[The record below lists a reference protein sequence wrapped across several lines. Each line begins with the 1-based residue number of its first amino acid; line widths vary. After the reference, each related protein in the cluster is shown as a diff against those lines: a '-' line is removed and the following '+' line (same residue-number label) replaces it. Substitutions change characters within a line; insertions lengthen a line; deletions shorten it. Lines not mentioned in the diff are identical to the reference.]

1 MPAGPRGQAGASRS
15 RVAGLDLMLFV
26 TDAVVLA
33 MAAHTASAPAR
44 AVFVLACLVL
54 IGGQAGY
61 RHRLSLNWERELP
74 RLVVGIAAAAA
85 LIGAIRPG
93 TADSAAVLRAIL
105 PAIVGTAATRTVFT
119 GLLKLRR
126 SRGHGTHPTIVVGA
140 GLVGQR
146 IVRHLQEHPEYG
158 LRPVGFMDDAIDE
171 GDGLPVLGRVAD
183 LGEALARFDVTK
195 VIVAFGVTREG
206 PVVDALRS
214 CAHHRDVDVFAVPRF
229 FEVGLTGG
237 GYDDEIW
244 GLPLVRMRRPVLGT
258 AQWRLKRVFDTVAAA
273 LGLVILSPLLL
284 LIALAIKATSPGP
297 VFFRQPRVG
306 QRGVPVDVL
315 KFRTML
321 VNDDGET
328 TWSVTSDRRVTRI
341 GRVLRATSA
350 DELPQ
355 LINVVRGDMSL
366 VGPRPERPFFVE
378 AFSKEIPR
386 YGDRHRVPVGMTG
399 LAQVNGLR
407 GDTSIEERLVFDN
420 LYIENW
426 SLWSDIVILL
436 RTVHVVLRPPRSV
449 RMAHHPAIASG
460 SWGARLRRLSGHRTI
475 DLTDGASERAAASSD
490 NANGSS
496 SGRQVIAHM
505 ATAGGPSPRPST
517 HEGAPVVRS
526 AGRASATPLM
536 RGPRRKS
543 RSERSRRN

>member
-1 MPAGPRGQAGASRS
+1 MPAELRGQAGASRS

-26 TDAVVLA
+26 TDALVLA
-33 MAAHTASAPAR
+33 VAAHTASAPAR
-44 AVFVLACLVL
+44 AAFVVTCLVL

-61 RHRLSLNWERELP
+61 RHRLSLNWEREFP
-74 RLVVGIAAAAA
+74 RLVVGVAAAAA
-85 LIGAIRPG
+85 LIGATQPG
-93 TADSAAVLRAIL
+93 TADSAGVLQAIL
-105 PAIVGTAATRTVFT
+105 PAIVGTTATRTVFT

-126 SRGHGTHPTIVVGA
+126 SRGHDTHPTIVVGA

-183 LGEALARFDVTK
+183 LGDALARFDVTK

-258 AQWRLKRVFDTVAAA
+258 AQWRLKRLFDTVAAA
-273 LGLVILSPLLL
+273 VGLVILSPLLL
-284 LIALAIKATSPGP
+284 LIAVAIKATSPGP

-436 RTVHVVLRPPRSV
+436 RTVRVVLHPPRSV

-460 SWGARLRRLSGHRTI
+460 SWGARLRRLGGHRTI
-475 DLTDGASERAAASSD
+475 DLTDGAAERAAASD
-490 NANGSS
+490 NPNGSS
-496 SGRQVIAHM
+496 SGRQVIPHM
-505 ATAGGPSPRPST
+505 ATAGGPSPRRSSND
-517 HEGAPVVRS
+517 GAPVVR
-526 AGRASATPLM
+526 GPGHASATPLM

-543 RSERSRRN
+543 RSERSRRG

>member
-1 MPAGPRGQAGASRS
+1 MATQEGVGGMGTIEATQETLRAVPPTTSEDSSRMPTRVAMSGGKGSRS
-15 RVAGLDLMLFV
+15 RVAGLDAILFL
-26 TDAVVLA
+26 TDALVLGV
-33 MAAHTASAPAR
+33 AAAAATIPVQVA
-44 AVFVLACLVL
+44 FVALCLAL

-61 RHRLSLNWERELP
+61 RHRLSLAWERELP
-74 RLVVGIAAAAA
+74 RLVVGVAAAAA
-85 LIGAIRPG
+85 LIGAVRPG
-93 TADSAAVLRAIL
+93 TADSTAVLRAML
-105 PAIVGTAATRTVFT
+105 PAVIGTVLTRFAFT
-119 GLLKLRR
+119 TLLKMRR
-126 SRGHGTHPTIVVGA
+126 SRGKGTHPTVIVGA

-158 LRPVGFMDDAIDE
+158 LRPVGYIDDAVDDDE
-171 GDGLPVLGRVAD
+171 GVPVLGRVAD
-183 LGEALARFDVTK
+183 LCDALDRFDVTK

-206 PVVDALRS
+206 PVVDALRA

-237 GYDDEIW
+237 GYDEEIW

-258 AQWRLKRVFDTVAAA
+258 AQWRLKRVFDSVVASAA
-273 LGLVILSPLLL
+273 LVVLAPVLLT
-284 LIALAIKATSPGP
+284 LAVGVKMSSPGP
-297 VFFRQPRVG
+297 VFFRQRRVG

-321 VNDDGET
+321 VNDDDDT
-328 TWSVTSDRRVTRI
+328 TWNVTADRRVTRL

-366 VGPRPERPFFVE
+366 VGPRPERPYFVE
-378 AFSKEIPR
+378 TFSKEIPR

-436 RTVHVVLRPPRSV
+436 RTVRVVIRPPRSV
-449 RMAHHPAIASG
+449 RMADHPTVSG
-460 SWGARLRRLSGHRTI
+460 TTWAARWRRRSGDSWFSRSTDLGTTPQGRSWGGQAHLAHR
-475 DLTDGASERAAASSD
+475 E
-490 NANGSS
+490 
-496 SGRQVIAHM
+496 VK
-505 ATAGGPSPRPST
+505 ST
-517 HEGAPVVRS
+517 S
-526 AGRASATPLM
+526 TQ
-536 RGPRRKS
+536 
-543 RSERSRRN
+543 